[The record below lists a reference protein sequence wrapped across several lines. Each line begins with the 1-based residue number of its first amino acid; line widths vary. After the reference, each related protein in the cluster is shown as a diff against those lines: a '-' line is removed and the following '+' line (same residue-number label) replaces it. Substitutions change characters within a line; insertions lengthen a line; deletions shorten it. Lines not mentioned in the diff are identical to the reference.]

1 MNKTIINTMLITLF
15 GALIVTGCATTQTAD
30 IASDSNKEPS
40 PSMTQPDPPVEPAIE
55 KEPAKTAQRP
65 ITLEQ
70 IRFAYDQATL
80 SEQAR
85 NTLTAN
91 ATILQ
96 LDPELKVRIEGHCDD
111 RGSDEYNLSL
121 GERRAQSVRAY
132 LVSLGIAPQR
142 LKTISYGEENPLDT
156 ANNEMA
162 WAKNRRAEFKLLN

>member
-1 MNKTIINTMLITLF
+1 MNKTIIHTILLTLF

-30 IASDSNKEPS
+30 IVSDSNKEPS
-40 PSMTQPDPPVEPAIE
+40 PSVTQSDPPVDPVIE
-55 KEPAKTAQRP
+55 IKPAKTTQRP

-70 IRFAYDQATL
+70 IRFSYDQATL

-96 LDPELKVRIEGHCDD
+96 LDPELKVSIEGHCDD

-132 LVSLGIAPQR
+132 LVSLGIEPQR
-142 LKTISYGEENPLDT
+142 LTTISYGEEKPLDT

>member
-1 MNKTIINTMLITLF
+1 MNKTIINTILMTLF
-15 GALIVTGCATTQTAD
+15 GALVVTGCATTQTTD
-30 IASDSNKEPS
+30 IVSDSNKDPS
-40 PSMTQPDPPVEPAIE
+40 PSMTQSDPPVEPIMD
-55 KEPAKTAQRP
+55 KQPVKTAQPP

-96 LDPELKVRIEGHCDD
+96 LDPELKVSIEGHCDD

-142 LKTISYGEENPLDT
+142 LKTISYGEEKPLDM